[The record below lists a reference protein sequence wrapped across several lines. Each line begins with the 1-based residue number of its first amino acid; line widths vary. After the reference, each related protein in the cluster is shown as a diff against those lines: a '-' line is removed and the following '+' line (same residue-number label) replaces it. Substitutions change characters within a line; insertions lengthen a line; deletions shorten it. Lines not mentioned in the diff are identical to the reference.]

1 VIAYLMRKLKK
12 GFNETYLYLKKIKE
26 DINPNKGF
34 MEKLKE
40 YEKDVLNSK
49 F

>member
-1 VIAYLMRKLKK
+1 VIAYLMRKLKI
-12 GFNETYLYLKKIKE
+12 GFNEAYHYLKRIKE
-26 DINPNKGF
+26 DINPNEGF

-40 YEKDVLNSK
+40 YEKDVFNSK